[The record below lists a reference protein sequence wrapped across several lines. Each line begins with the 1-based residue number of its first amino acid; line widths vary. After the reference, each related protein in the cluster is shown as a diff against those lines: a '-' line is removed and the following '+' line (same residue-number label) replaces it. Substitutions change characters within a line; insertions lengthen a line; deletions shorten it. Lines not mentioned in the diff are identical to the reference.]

1 MARRYL
7 VTGGTGFLGAALTR
21 SLVVAGHEVRVL
33 DNNWRGN
40 PRRLAGIEK
49 GIDLHIGDIRDL
61 TAVQRAVQGVDCVVH
76 MSAIN
81 GTRYFYEEPELV
93 VDVAIRGILNVIDA
107 CRDAR
112 VGELVVASS
121 SEAYQS
127 PMHVPTP
134 EDVPLVV
141 PDIKNPRYSYGG
153 SKLASEL
160 IAMNYGRSGFDRVVV
175 FRPHNVYGPDMG
187 FEHVVPE
194 FSLRAADAD
203 RALPKG
209 LPLLFPLKG
218 DGSQTRAFI
227 HVDDFTGGLA
237 TVVERGEHLNVYH
250 IGNEEEVTIRRVAEM
265 VVANFGREPAFEN
278 GPAPLGETQRRCPDI
293 GKIRSLGWSPK
304 ISLSAGL
311 PAVVNWYRDHPEL
324 RPTHLSG
331 GTR

>member
-7 VTGGTGFLGAALTR
+7 VTGGTGFLGAALVQK
-21 SLVVAGHEVRVL
+21 LVRAGHEVRVL

-40 PRRLAGIEK
+40 PRRLAGIEQRV
-49 GIDLHIGDIRDL
+49 DLQIGDIRDL
-61 TAVQRAVQGVDCVVH
+61 EAVRRAVEGVDCVVH

-93 VDVAIRGILNVIDA
+93 VDVAIRGILSVIDA
-107 CRDAR
+107 CRGAGVR
-112 VGELVVASS
+112 ELVVASS

-127 PMHVPTP
+127 PALVPTP

-141 PDIKNPRYSYGG
+141 PDVKNPRYSYGG

-160 IAMNYGRSGFDRVVV
+160 IALNYGRSHFDRVVV

-187 FEHVVPE
+187 FEHVIPE

-203 RALPKG
+203 LATPKG
-209 LPLLFPLKG
+209 KPLSFPLKG

-227 HVDDFTGGLA
+227 HVEDFTNGLA
-237 TVVERGEHLNVYH
+237 TVVECGEHLNIYH
-250 IGNEEEVTIRRVAEM
+250 IGNAEEVTMRRVAEM
-265 VVANFGREPAFEN
+265 VAANFGRELTFEI

-293 GKIRSLGWSPK
+293 SKIRSLGWSPR
-304 ISLSAGL
+304 ISLSEGL
-311 PAVVNWYRDHPEL
+311 PAVVAWYRDHPEL
-324 RPTHLSG
+324 RPKRLSG
-331 GTR
+331 KNK